1 MEVNF
6 TKEDIDRDET
16 YNLTGL
22 QAFTEYVIA
31 LRCATKESMFWSG
44 WSQEK
49 MGTTEEEGKLVP
61 CNSFSACSGI
71 RWPGPSLSG
80 FCPVLYLEIME
91 SHSPRAW
98 TICMFP
104 LYKALT

>member
-22 QAFTEYVIA
+22 QAFTEYVVA
-31 LRCATKESMFWSG
+31 LRCAPAESMFWSA

-49 MGTTEEEGKLVP
+49 VGTTEEE
-61 CNSFSACSGI
+61 
-71 RWPGPSLSG
+71 
-80 FCPVLYLEIME
+80 
-91 SHSPRAW
+91 
-98 TICMFP
+98 
-104 LYKALT
+104 